1 MSDKKVLQLK
11 ELDFSG
17 KVSYTCISTEDAP
30 YFRVGKKYI
39 PCRGVLMD
47 EDGDAWSEKPFSD
60 SSTYAAVT
68 CSGEVLFEEVPKV
81 KETEEVRLL
90 NVKIDLRK
98 PDGSIDVEKNLAFQ
112 EAVTGNTLEQYC
124 GYARAG
130 TTLESLRKEFSN
142 SPFLFVGS
150 NGMLTLLSKEDDAY
164 FRSHS
169 YKEVNFEY
177 ERKLTYKATTKP
189 VQTKE
194 DLEKVKLKQ
203 ELLLSRIENLEE
215 ELTKAHTKLGDL

>member
-60 SSTYAAVT
+60 SSTYAAT
-68 CSGEVLFEEVPKV
+68 CSGVVLFEEVPKV
-81 KETEEVRLL
+81 KETEEVRLQ

-98 PDGSIDVEKNLAFQ
+98 PEGSIDVEKNLAFQ

-124 GYARAG
+124 GYARTG
-130 TTLESLRKEFSN
+130 TTLESIRKEFSN
-142 SPFLFVGS
+142 KPFLFVGG
-150 NGMLTLLSKEDDAY
+150 NGMLSLSDDYDY
-164 FRSHS
+164 FISTSH
-169 YKEVNFEY
+169 KEVNFEY
-177 ERKLTYKATTKP
+177 ERKFTYKVTTKP

-194 DLEKVKLKQ
+194 DLERVKLKRG
-203 ELLLSRIENLEE
+203 LLLLRIENLEE
-215 ELTKAHTKLGDL
+215 ELTKAHKKLGDL